1 MLLAVIYLALLVGQL
16 VMLIRTIRRP
26 VVKRWG
32 LLLASELF
40 CALGA
45 WRLAR
50 FFDALPGVGMMPGLT
65 YLAEVLFSLGAAVVY
80 GALLAVSAIIAFA
93 MWVRR
98 R

>member
-16 VMLIRTIRRP
+16 VMLVRTIRRP
-26 VVKRWG
+26 AAKRWG
-32 LLLASELF
+32 LLLAAELF

-50 FFDALPGVGMMPGLT
+50 FFDALPGTGMMPGLT
-65 YLAEVLFSLGAAVVY
+65 YLAEVLFSMCAAMVY
-80 GALLAVSAIIAFA
+80 AVLLAVSVVICFVMRI
-93 MWVRR
+93 RR